1 MDKDSK
7 IYVAGHRGLVG
18 SAIVRNLKTKGYY
31 NLLLKTRQE
40 LDLTR
45 QADVERFFANEKPDY
60 VFLAAA
66 HVGGIQANN
75 VYRADFIRNNL
86 FIQTNVIDAAYQ
98 SAVKRL
104 MFLGSSCI
112 YPKACPQPMKEEY
125 LLTGTLEATNEPYA
139 IAKIAGIKMCESYNR
154 QYGTNYIS
162 AMPTNLYGPED
173 NFDLEKSHVLP
184 ALMRKVHEA
193 KLAGRDAVE
202 VWGSGQPMREF
213 LYVDDMA
220 DACVYLMGKEDFSG
234 MTNIGTGIDVSIRE
248 LAEQICK
255 VLGFDGQ
262 LIFDTTKPD
271 GVMKKLQDVS
281 LLNSMGWRAPTDLKT
296 GLTKTYAWYR
306 ENEARL
312 KKEAM

>member
-1 MDKDSK
+1 MDRESK

-18 SAIVRNLKTKGYY
+18 SALVRNLQSKGYH
-31 NLLLKTRQE
+31 NLVLKTRQQ

-45 QADVERFFANEKPDY
+45 QSDVEHFFSEEKPDH

-86 FIQTNVIDAAYQ
+86 LIQSNVIDAAYQ
-98 SAVKRL
+98 SQVKRL

-112 YPKACPQPMKEEY
+112 YPKGCPQPMKEAY
-125 LLTGTLEATNEPYA
+125 LLTGALEPTNEPYA
-139 IAKIAGIKMCESYNR
+139 VAKIAGIKLCEAYNH
-154 QYGTNYIS
+154 QYGTNYVS
-162 AMPTNLYGPED
+162 VMPTNLYGPED

-193 KLAGRDAVE
+193 KLAKRDTVE
-202 VWGSGQPMREF
+202 VWGSGKPMREF

-220 DACVYLMGKEDFSG
+220 DACVYVMQKESFSG
-234 MTNIGTGIDVSIRE
+234 MTNIGTGQDVSIKE
-248 LAEQICK
+248 LAQAICK
-255 VLGFDGQ
+255 VVGFDGS
-262 LIFDTTKPD
+262 LVFDASKPD

-281 LLNSMGWRAPTDLKT
+281 LLSSIGWTAPTNLQT
-296 GLTKTYAWYR
+296 GLEKTYRWYL
-306 ENEARL
+306 ENEDRL
-312 KKEAM
+312 KR

>member
-1 MDKDSK
+1 M
-7 IYVAGHRGLVG
+7 HL
-18 SAIVRNLKTKGYY
+18 
-31 NLLLKTRQE
+31 
-40 LDLTR
+40 
-45 QADVERFFANEKPDY
+45 P
-60 VFLAAA
+60 
-66 HVGGIQANN
+66 
-75 VYRADFIRNNL
+75 
-86 FIQTNVIDAAYQ
+86 Q
-98 SAVKRL
+98 SL
-104 MFLGSSCI
+104 
-112 YPKACPQPMKEEY
+112 PQPMKEEY

-202 VWGSGQPMREF
+202 VWGSGKPMREF